1 MSFFVNLVMLP
12 LRYILVLVGGFAD
25 LFALLRL
32 AWPAMT
38 EKGGTLKSRLAGR
51 LASPE
56 GQRLALGVL
65 RVFWANLVIRKVL
78 VKAYPNSGTAI
89 VTRFADV
96 REVLDRESDFAVVY
110 EPRMRKITDGENFF
124 LGMQDSPAY
133 QHDVSVMRLAAR
145 REDVERILVPF
156 VAELASET
164 LSKLGNRVDLP
175 AELTLPTIAQMV
187 GRYFG
192 TPGPSQQEMI
202 EWATIMFWYLFGD
215 LGADPVF
222 EQKALDA
229 AAACRGYLDQ
239 TIAARKASPT
249 DPEDVLNRCLDLQR
263 AGTLGFDDLAI
274 RNNLIGLIIGAI
286 PTISRA
292 AVQALDQLLERPAAL
307 ADAQAAARRG
317 DDDALGRSLFEALR
331 FNPVNPVIYRRAL
344 IDTRIATRTLRSRA
358 IPKDTLVFASNL
370 SAMFDPWRLEN
381 PKSFRTDRPWEHYIL
396 WGYGL
401 HTCFGAHI
409 NRAVIPVLLRP
420 LLARGP
426 VRRAEG
432 AAGHIVTGDIPFPVH
447 FSVEIGSS

>member
-1 MSFFVNLVMLP
+1 MSFFANLIMLP
-12 LRYILVLVGGFAD
+12 LRYLLVLVGGFAD

-32 AWPAMT
+32 VWPALT

-51 LASPE
+51 LASPD

-78 VKAYPNSGTAI
+78 VKAYPNSGTVL

-96 REVLDRESDFAVVY
+96 REVLDREADFAVVY
-110 EPRMRKITDGENFF
+110 EPRMRKITAGENFF

-133 QHDVSVMRLAAR
+133 QHDVSAMRLAAR
-145 REDVERILVPF
+145 REDVERIVVPF
-156 VAELASET
+156 VAQRASET
-164 LSKLGNRVDLP
+164 VARIGSRIDVP
-175 AELTLPTIAQMV
+175 AELALPTIAQMV

-192 TPGPSQQEMI
+192 TPGPSEREMI
-202 EWATIMFWYLFGD
+202 DWTTIMFWYLFVD
-215 LGADPVF
+215 LGADPAV
-222 EQKALDA
+222 ERKAMAA
-229 AAACRGYLDQ
+229 AAACRDYLDQ
-239 TIAARKASPT
+239 TIAARKASHS
-249 DPEDVLNRCLDLQR
+249 DREDVLSRCLDLQR
-263 AGTLGFDDLAI
+263 AGMLALDDLAI

-286 PTISRA
+286 PTISKA
-292 AVQALDQLLERPAAL
+292 AVHALDQLLQRPAAL
-307 ADAQAAARRG
+307 AEAQAAARR
-317 DDDALGRSLFEALR
+317 DDDAALGRSLFEALR

-344 IDTRIATRTLRSRA
+344 ADTWIAARTLRSRR
-358 IPKDTLVFASNL
+358 IPKDSLVFAANL
-370 SAMFDPWRLEN
+370 SAMFDPWRLED

-420 LLARGP
+420 LLAQGP

-432 AAGHIVTGDIPFPVH
+432 AAGRIDTEGTPFPVH
-447 FSVEIGSS
+447 FSVEIGAS